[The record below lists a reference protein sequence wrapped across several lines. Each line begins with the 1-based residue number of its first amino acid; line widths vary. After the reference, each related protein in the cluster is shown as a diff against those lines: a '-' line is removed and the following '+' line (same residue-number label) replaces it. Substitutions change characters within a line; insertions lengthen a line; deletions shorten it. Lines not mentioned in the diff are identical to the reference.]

1 MPKYIAVDSSVII
14 KWLNSDSEDNL
25 DKADALLKSKQ
36 LAVNK
41 AKTVLEKFY
50 NLPILYVNES
60 QKLAQS
66 TYEFASKFGLTYY
79 DASFISLASQF
90 GAILV
95 TDNIK
100 HQGKVKE
107 VKVVE
112 LKNYNSIL

>member
-1 MPKYIAVDSSVII
+1 MLDRTWTQTHRCSGLVSEIRLHI
-14 KWLNSDSEDNL
+14 KLVSCKTSL
-25 DKADALLKSKQ
+25 IQFLLCSQ

-100 HQGKVKE
+100 HQGKVK
-107 VKVVE
+107 
-112 LKNYNSIL
+112 